1 MKKLYSVSAVVILFL
16 IIFSSTA
23 SASTLNV
30 GSTVKYKTIQSAVD
44 AAKNG
49 DTINVASGT
58 YKEQVHISKNVVL
71 MGVKYPKVD
80 GFSWLEGTGTG
91 TINGFTIQKDGISA
105 TGGSG
110 YGIIRNN
117 YFNNCGIFFGG
128 GVSKGGTIMNN
139 QIKGGCIYLYEATGK
154 VITGN
159 TISNTACGL
168 LIGDKDSIPTVSKN
182 TFKNCKTA
190 VYFYGWNKSPGFLKI
205 FSGNKYINNKVN
217 FAWGFN
223 P

>member
-91 TINGFTIQKDGISA
+91 TINA
-105 TGGSG
+105 
-110 YGIIRNN
+110 
-117 YFNNCGIFFGG
+117 
-128 GVSKGGTIMNN
+128 VSYTHLRAHETDS
-139 QIKGGCIYLYEATGK
+139 YL
-154 VITGN
+154 V
-159 TISNTACGL
+159 CRL
-168 LIGDKDSIPTVSKN
+168 LLEKK
-182 TFKNCKTA
+182 KKTKQL
-190 VYFYGWNKSPGFLKI
+190 YKK
-205 FSGNKYINNKVN
+205 
-217 FAWGFN
+217 
-223 P
+223 